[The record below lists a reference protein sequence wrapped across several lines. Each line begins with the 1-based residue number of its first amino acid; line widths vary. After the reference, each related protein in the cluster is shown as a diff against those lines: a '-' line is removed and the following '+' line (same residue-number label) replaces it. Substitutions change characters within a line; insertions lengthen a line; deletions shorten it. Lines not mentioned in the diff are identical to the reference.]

1 MNRILTTALVGTLGL
16 SGLLFGQT
24 KQQPTA
30 PDNTKVNKQDRNT
43 GAPTADQQKN
53 NRSDIEITA
62 QIRKLLT
69 NDKTLST
76 NAKNVK
82 VITQNGD
89 VTLRGP
95 VGSAEEKKNVEAKA
109 TEIAGATHVKSEIQ
123 IAAKQSESNS
133 KEQNN
138 GR

>member
-30 PDNTKVNKQDRNT
+30 PDNTKVNQRDRNSGT
-43 GAPTADQQKN
+43 PTADQQKN
-53 NRSDIEITA
+53 NRTDVDITA

-89 VTLRGP
+89 VILRGP
-95 VGSAEEKKNVEAKA
+95 VGSAEEKKTVEAKA
-109 TEIAGATHVKSEIQ
+109 TEIAGATHVKSELE
-123 IAAKQSESNS
+123 IAAKPSESKS